1 MRILIIGGGSVGGKL
16 ALDLEEPFALIESDP
31 SRVWELRDMLRKK
44 EVDYKIIH
52 GDGNS
57 VETIETAGMD
67 FDVAVVLMNKDFENL
82 EAVSILKGL
91 GIPRIIARVNKSHN
105 MYRFIGMGAEVFQ
118 HPIGYEEGLIKTMI
132 FPDVNH
138 AVQIFVREGSPAIGR
153 TIKELELPL
162 GAVIGSILR
171 DEELIPPTPATCIM
185 VGDLIAIDTVGKK
198 ARDVWRIFSK
208 KGKVESSGH
217 ILFPLT
223 RERDLQSVK
232 EVELLAKR
240 MGSEIMFIS
249 TPGNEGL
256 VTAAQGFIS
265 KRVPFS
271 VIGSGSAE
279 GLLLEDPS
287 SIYLPGLGEKEKAL
301 QFLIRK
307 HMEEGS
313 PHLDLFVISAPGVPF
328 LYMPF
333 MSRTLDRM
341 IMSSPMPVLVSR
353 SPKKYRKILM
363 YLHSNCVQEIA
374 IAIQICRA
382 MGSSIT
388 AVYKPRNSKRA
399 QYLKRFAKVYG
410 IKVEERKVVGNPTV
424 ELIKEVKENYF
435 DLIIIKKNINDIQI
449 SQMRRLVHLWT
460 GSVMLVP

>member
-16 ALDLEEPFALIESDP
+16 AQDLEEPFALIESDP
-31 SRVWELRDMLRKK
+31 SRVWELRDMFRGK
-44 EVDYKIIH
+44 EVEYRIVH

-57 VETIETAGMD
+57 VETIEKAGSD

-91 GIPRIIARVNKSHN
+91 GIPRIIARVNKPHN

-132 FPDVNH
+132 FPDASH
-138 AVQIFVREGSPAIGR
+138 AVQIFVSEGSPAVNR
-153 TIKELELPL
+153 TIKELSLPQ

-171 DEELIPPTPATCIM
+171 DEELIPPTPTTCIL

-198 ARDVWRIFSK
+198 ARDVWKIFSK
-208 KGKVESSGH
+208 RGKVEASGH

-223 RERDLQSVK
+223 RDRDLQSIK
-232 EVELLAKR
+232 EVELMAKR
-240 MGSEIMFIS
+240 LGSEIVFIS
-249 TPGNEGL
+249 TPGNQGL
-256 VTAAQGFIS
+256 VTAVQGFIS

-271 VIGSGSAE
+271 IIDSDSAE
-279 GLLLEDPS
+279 GRLLEDPS
-287 SIYLPGLGEKEKAL
+287 SIYLPGLGKEEKAL
-301 QFLIRK
+301 QYLIRK

-313 PHLDLFVISAPGVPF
+313 PHLDIFVVSSPRLPF

-333 MSRTLDRM
+333 ISLTLDRM
-341 IMSSPMPVLVSR
+341 IMSSPMPILISR
-353 SPKKYRKILM
+353 TPKKYRKILL
-363 YLHSNCVQEIA
+363 YLHANCALEIS

-382 MGSSIT
+382 FGSSIT

-399 QYLKRFAKVYG
+399 QYLKRFAKVYN
-410 IKVEERKVVGNPTV
+410 IEVEERKVVGNPTV
-424 ELIKEVKENYF
+424 EFIREVKENFY
-435 DLIIIKKNINDIQI
+435 DLVIIKKDIKDIQT
-449 SQMRRLVHLWT
+449 SQMRRLVHLWS

>member
-1 MRILIIGGGSVGGKL
+1 MRILILGGGSVGGKL

-31 SRVWELRDMLRKK
+31 SRVWELRDMLRGK
-44 EVDYKIIH
+44 EVDYRIVH

-57 VETIETAGMD
+57 VETIEKAGTD

-82 EAVSILKGL
+82 ESVSILKGL

-132 FPDVNH
+132 FPDASH
-138 AVQIFVREGSPAIGR
+138 AVQIFVREGSPAEDR
-153 TIKELELPL
+153 TIKDLSLPE

-171 DEELIPPTPATCIM
+171 DEELIPPTPLTRIQ

-198 ARDVWRIFSK
+198 ARDVWKIFSRR
-208 KGKVESSGH
+208 GRVESSGH
-217 ILFPLT
+217 VLFPLT
-223 RERDLQSVK
+223 RDRDLQSIK

-240 MGSEIMFIS
+240 LGSEIVFIS

-271 VIGSGSAE
+271 IIDSGSAE
-279 GLLLEDPS
+279 GRLLEDPS
-287 SIYLPGLGEKEKAL
+287 SIYLPGLGKSEKAL
-301 QFLIRK
+301 HYLIRK

-313 PHLDLFVISAPGVPF
+313 PHLDMFVISNPGLPF
-328 LYMPF
+328 IYMPF
-333 MSRTLDRM
+333 ISLTLDRM
-341 IMSSPMPVLVSR
+341 VTSSPMPVLISR
-353 SPKKYRKILM
+353 TAKKYRKILL
-363 YLHSNCVQEIA
+363 YLHTNCVQEIS

-382 MGSSIT
+382 FGSSIT

-399 QYLKRFAKVYG
+399 QYLKRFAKVYN

-424 ELIKEVKENYF
+424 EFIREVKENFY
-435 DLIIIKKNINDIQI
+435 DLVIIKKDIKDIQT
-449 SQMRRLVHLWT
+449 SQMRRLVHLWS

>member
-1 MRILIIGGGSVGGKL
+1 MRILILGGGSVGGKL
-16 ALDLEEPFALIESDP
+16 AQDLEEPFALIESDP
-31 SRVWELRDMLRKK
+31 SRVWELRDLLRGK
-44 EVDYKIIH
+44 EVKYSIVH

-57 VETIETAGMD
+57 VETIEKAGKD

-132 FPDVNH
+132 FPDASH
-138 AVQIFVREGSPAIGR
+138 AVQIFVREGSPAADR
-153 TIKELELPL
+153 TIKELSLPE

-171 DEELIPPTPATCIM
+171 DEELIPPTPSTQIM

-198 ARDVWRIFSK
+198 AKDVWRIFSK
-208 KGKVESSGH
+208 SGKVESSGH

-223 RERDLQSVK
+223 GDKDLQSVK
-232 EVELLAKR
+232 EVEQMAKR
-240 MGSEIMFIS
+240 LGSEIVFIS

-256 VTAAQGFIS
+256 VIAARGFIS
-265 KRVPFS
+265 KRIPFS
-271 VIGSGSAE
+271 VITSGSDE
-279 GLLLEDPS
+279 GRLLEDPS
-287 SIYLPGLGEKEKAL
+287 SIYLPGLGKKEKAL
-301 QFLIRK
+301 QYLIRN

-313 PHLDLFVISAPGVPF
+313 PHLDVFVISNPGLPF
-328 LYMPF
+328 IYMPF
-333 MSRTLDRM
+333 LSLTLDRM
-341 IMSSPMPVLVSR
+341 IMSSPMPVLISR
-353 SPKKYRKILM
+353 TTKKYRKILL
-363 YLHSNCVQEIA
+363 YLHTNCVQEIS

-382 MGSSIT
+382 FGSSIT
-388 AVYKPRNSKRA
+388 AVYKPRYSKRA
-399 QYLKRFAKVYG
+399 QYLKRFAKVYN

-424 ELIKEVKENYF
+424 EFIKEVKENYY
-435 DLIIIKKNINDIQI
+435 DLVIIKKDLKDIQT
-449 SQMRRLVHLWT
+449 SQMRRLVHLWS